1 MNQDFPIGPQITR
14 LLTRHFNCSNRVEVE
29 SELCNFEHTNGSVW
43 RDLKNPILSGKD
55 AKRFQRQIEKICNY
69 APYIQLQFST
79 YNAN

>member
-43 RDLKNPILSGKD
+43 RGLKNPD
-55 AKRFQRQIEKICNY
+55 
-69 APYIQLQFST
+69 
-79 YNAN
+79 